1 MEISRRDGL
10 KAALAGAAAL
20 ALGPKGARAA
30 AAGASGGTLRCS
42 MGGTPVFFDPHMLA
56 SYPTRDAS
64 YMVFDTLFSMDSKGN
79 VRPQM
84 VEKYDVS
91 ADSKTYRFKLRP
103 KLGWH
108 DGTPVTGK
116 DCIAS
121 IRRWMRHDGIGQII
135 QANLADMK
143 ADGDD
148 GFTISLKEPMGI
160 VVETLGKGSSVVPFM
175 LRASDAAKDDLGAAY
190 RPIGSGPFTFNAGM
204 YQPNNRIVFDRNPHY
219 VPREEA
225 PDFLAGGKKVYLDRV
240 EWVVLP
246 NPSSAIAA
254 IQAGEIDYIQWV
266 DYDNVD
272 TLKGDKNVRIVNV
285 DPIGKQGYLR
295 PNHAAG
301 AFSNPKMLQALLYLV
316 DQEAFLRAITGNKP
330 EFYSVC
336 PAYFMCGLPYASDVG
351 APKPDLAKAKA
362 LMKEAGYDGKPIRN
376 FQITNIPAHNIAGL
390 VTAQLLKKAGATVQ
404 SMPGDIATILQRRI
418 DKNIWDLQ
426 WGYIE
431 SFDGGSPLS
440 NPYFRANGAKAM
452 PGWPDD
458 PELERLRTA
467 FAMEVDA
474 KKRMGLAI
482 KMQQRAYAVSVPYVP
497 TGQYRLPSA
506 VRTNVH
512 DVIISGAPVFW
523 SIKKTA

>member
-254 IQAGEIDYIQWV
+254 IQAGEIDYIQWI
-266 DYDNVD
+266 DYDSVG
-272 TLKGDKNVRIVNV
+272 TLKADKNVHIVNV